1 MAKKP
6 TGFKNVEKNIA
17 KKEGVPMKN
26 AGAILAS
33 AGRNASKNAKKMN
46 PKLLKIKGNSR
57 GK

>member
-6 TGFKNVEKNIA
+6 TGFKNIQDKIA
-17 KKEGVPMKN
+17 KKEGIPEKN

-46 PKLLKIKGNSR
+46 PKLMKIKGNAR